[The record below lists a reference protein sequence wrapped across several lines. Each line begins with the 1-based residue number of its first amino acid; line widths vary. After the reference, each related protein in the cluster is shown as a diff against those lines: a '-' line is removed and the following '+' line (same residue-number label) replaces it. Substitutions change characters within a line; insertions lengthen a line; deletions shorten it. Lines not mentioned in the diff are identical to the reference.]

1 MSESP
6 AANAHL
12 LLVEDDFD
20 LAANIIDY
28 LETINIRV
36 SHAPNGGLAL
46 NALIED
52 SFDLI
57 LLDINLPG
65 LDGLS
70 LCSRIRKE
78 DGLRKPILML
88 TAADSLE
95 DRLRGFEVGTDDY
108 LIKPFALSEM
118 EARIHALLRRTGA
131 WINSSEQIRFGSLRL
146 YPETMQAISDGKQ
159 LQLTTMGFRILTI
172 LASAAPAIVPRKDL
186 EWRLWQNE
194 PPGSD
199 SLRTHIFSVR
209 RELEK
214 KAHGITLKTIR
225 NVGHQLMHT

>member
-1 MSESP
+1 MDKLY
-6 AANAHL
+6 AASAHL

-28 LETINIRV
+28 LQTINIQV

-70 LCSRIRKE
+70 LCSKIRKE
-78 DGLRKPILML
+78 NGLQTPILML

-108 LIKPFALSEM
+108 LIKPFSLSEM
-118 EARIHALLRRTGA
+118 EVRINALLRRAGT
-131 WINSSEQIRFGSLRL
+131 WTNTSDQIRFGSLRL
-146 YPETMQAISDGKQ
+146 YPETMQVISDGKQ
-159 LQLTTMGFRILTI
+159 LQLTTMGFRILMI
-172 LASAAPAIVPRKDL
+172 LAKAAPAIVQRKDL
-186 EWRLWQNE
+186 EWNLWQNE

-199 SLRTHIFSVR
+199 SLRAHIFSIR
-209 RELEK
+209 RELEE
-214 KAHGITLKTIR
+214 KAQDITLKTIR
-225 NVGHQLMHT
+225 NVGHQLLHT